1 MESNDFV
8 RYVDFK
14 GLADQAPARATQF
27 LLDHPNGAKTGACI
41 VRCMNVP
48 PGEGSPAGMH
58 IHHFE
63 QVYFILSGT
72 MDLDIDGK
80 QMQAGPNSL
89 VWIPAEVPHRN
100 WNGGTEP
107 VVHLALLTPAP
118 AEDEPISIPV

>member
-1 MESNDFV
+1 MSDYV
-8 RYVDFK
+8 RYVDFD
-14 GLADQAPARATQF
+14 GLAAQAPARATQY
-27 LLDHPNGAKTGACI
+27 LLDHPNGAQTGACI

-63 QVYFILSGT
+63 QMYYIISGT
-72 MDLDIDGK
+72 MDLDINGEV
-80 QMQAGPNSL
+80 MQAGPGSL

-100 WNGGTEP
+100 WNGGTEA

-118 AEDEPISIPV
+118 GPDDPISIPV